1 MLQMYLT
8 WNGGNKMG
16 TTHVTQYYKLVCIDV
31 TEIGYFVVED
41 VNIKTLKEVHEYV
54 KDNMHKHPHGIW
66 KLLPFYREQE
76 A

>member
-41 VNIKTLKEVHEYV
+41 VNIKTVKEVHE
-54 KDNMHKHPHGIW
+54 
-66 KLLPFYREQE
+66 
-76 A
+76 